1 MSEQQKQDVAKIAEA
16 MNVLPEKEQDRL
28 LDFIQGAAFVVAAQ
42 QKDGKVEA

>member
-28 LDFIQGAAFVVAAQ
+28 LDFIQGAAFVAAQ
-42 QKDGKVEA
+42 QKDCKAEA